1 MNAFVRPFVN
11 GFKITIVNMPD
22 FGSVPTVLVQVLA
35 APAFQAVF
43 YVLLAQ
49 GGLAAGL
56 GETEADAAGS
66 VAGTA
71 ASGNAAAQGAALAA
85 MIGASCVA
93 ACTCV
98 ASVLAQERFEGT
110 MPYVMATTRAG
121 FLPWAGRF
129 AAMLAVTFLSGCA
142 AMAAA
147 AVTTDFSG
155 FGPAQWGLTLLL
167 LLVAVVSSCGMGLLV
182 AACSLLFADALALT
196 NIVGQM
202 LPLIGGVVAPVSV
215 FGGPIGRLLHIMP
228 IAWSTD
234 AARALAA
241 GGTPTA
247 LTDMAAA
254 LLSAALWAI
263 LAAVVWRVCITQSR
277 RHDRI
282 KGLGL

>member
-43 YVLLAQ
+43 YLLLAQ

-56 GETEADAAGS
+56 GVTGADAAGAA
-66 VAGTA
+66 AGT
-71 ASGNAAAQGAALAA
+71 AAAQGAALAA

-110 MPYVMATTRAG
+110 MPYVMGTTWAG

-155 FGPAQWGLTLLL
+155 FGPARWALTLLL
-167 LLVAVVSSCGMGLLV
+167 LFVAVVSSCGMGLLV

-196 NIVGQM
+196 NIVGQV

-215 FGGPIGRLLHIMP
+215 FGGPIGRLLHVMP

-234 AARALAA
+234 AARVLAT
-241 GGTPTA
+241 GGTPAA
-247 LTDMAAA
+247 LADMAAA
-254 LLSAALWAI
+254 LLSAAIWVVG
-263 LAAVVWRVCITQSR
+263 AAVVWRVCIAQSR